1 MDSSAGLLAASAATL
16 FALDLFG
23 AARERRRPHVIA
35 YAVGMASFALAS
47 WALFVG
53 VAFGWDPL
61 TYKAFFLFGA
71 VINIPVLAL
80 GSVFLVI
87 GPRTGRFFMA
97 LVGGFTLWSTL
108 VILPAALRVLPVTGI
123 PRGGDTFVAGAP
135 PILAAIGGG
144 VGATLLMVLAL
155 VSAVRFWRTDRRI
168 VAGNA
173 LIVAGTASAASG
185 GTLLAVTGRTWGF
198 AVSLAGAAI
207 LIWAGYRVA
216 AGRRAP
222 VESPADVRI

>member
-1 MDSSAGLLAASAATL
+1 MT
-16 FALDLFG
+16 
-23 AARERRRPHVIA
+23 A
-35 YAVGMASFALAS
+35 YAVGMACFALAS
-47 WALFVG
+47 WALFAG
-53 VAFGWDPL
+53 VTLGWEPV
-61 TYKAFFLFGA
+61 TYRTFFLFGA

-87 GPRTGRFFMA
+87 GPRAGRFFSA
-97 LVGGFTLWSTL
+97 LVGGFTVWSTL
-108 VILPAALRVLPVTGI
+108 VILPAALRVLPETGI

-144 VGATLLMVLAL
+144 VGATMLMVLAL
-155 VSAVRFWRTDRRI
+155 VSVVRFWRADRRI

-198 AVSLAGAAI
+198 AVSLAGAAV

-216 AGRRAP
+216 AGRRTPAG
-222 VESPADVRI
+222 SQADVGV